1 MSGITPLIDT
11 LLHQVLGKRAD
22 VPLPRELNAPVTPI
36 SPEDALQALKGDSRL
51 ESRRQAPLAEQS
63 GADRK
68 APPAPSVT
76 AGRAASESSQ
86 VHFSASARAIAQVL
100 ARLPGQ
106 AFPDQPSVLGL
117 SKPLMDTDSP
127 TPQQLAQQ
135 LQASIRDSGLF
146 YESHLA
152 RWFRGEL
159 PRRQLE
165 REPQMLRQAA
175 VSEHQ
180 ANTLVVSMDEPD
192 SELQTILR
200 HQLEMLALPVLRWE
214 GEAWSGLFMALIV
227 TPPEPRNGNSGEE
240 EGEAQAEEESSAW
253 QSELSLT
260 LERLGRLDVK
270 LRLDAKGVDLAL
282 FAEDPEV
289 VRVLR
294 GGQESLRSRLKGSG
308 VGEVAL
314 HILQQPETPRGESL
328 S

>member
-51 ESRRQAPLAEQS
+51 EPRRQATPTEQG

-68 APPAPSVT
+68 APPAPSIT
-76 AGRAASESSQ
+76 AGRAASESAQ

-106 AFPDQPSVLGL
+106 AFPGQPSVLGL

-127 TPQQLAQQ
+127 TSQQLAQQ

-165 REPQMLRQAA
+165 REPQMQRQAA
-175 VSEHQ
+175 VSERQ
-180 ANTLVVSMDEPD
+180 ANALLVSMDEPD

-214 GEAWSGLFMALIV
+214 GEAWSGLFMALTV
-227 TPPEPRNGNSGEE
+227 MPPAQHGDAE
-240 EGEAQAEEESSAW
+240 EGEGEAPTKEEESSAW
-253 QSELSLT
+253 QSELALT
-260 LERLGRLDVK
+260 LQRLGRLKVK
-270 LRLDAKGVDLAL
+270 LRLDAKGVDLTL

-294 GGQESLRSRLKGSG
+294 GGQESLRSRLQGSG
-308 VGEVAL
+308 IGEVAL
-314 HILQQPETPRGESL
+314 HILQQPETSQGESL